1 MIKKKIDN
9 LIERDIIQRD
19 KDDSNYYIYSTN

>member
-19 KDDSNYYIYSTN
+19 NNDPNYYLYSSS

>member
-9 LIERDIIQRD
+9 LIERDIIRRD
-19 KDDSNYYIYSTN
+19 KEDTNYYLYSNS